1 MTLKKDYKEVCSNGL
16 PSINMIIEDERR
28 WTTIKEDAKR
38 SKRLKD
44 LKRLKEGRNGWS
56 Y

>member
-16 PSINMIIEDERR
+16 PSINMIKEDERR

-38 SKRLKD
+38 SKRIK
-44 LKRLKEGRNGWS
+44 KNQR
-56 Y
+56 